1 MSIKNNK
8 IVHTVMS
15 FILLLTLL
23 ALAPFFTNDFIL
35 FVISLLLINML
46 WASATWAIFH
56 QGGQALF
63 AVVIIAGVGGYTT
76 GLLGGIIH
84 NTWITIIIA
93 MAVSCILGMLFYLL
107 ATRVIGHIQFAILN
121 LAFIFMFKYIIVA
134 FPNFTYGIDGLK
146 VRYFS
151 PQSLFANIGERY
163 WAILSITA
171 VAIFFI
177 YKIMNSRFGRI
188 LTLIGRNLELADT
201 VGVDTKKYIMLA
213 YLIFP
218 PFIGLGGVLYT
229 HFIGFISPEL
239 WNAEL
244 SLIMVFCT
252 LIGGTN
258 NILGPIV
265 GAVIATGIP
274 ILFDITAEFRF
285 GIVGILVI
293 LIFIFKPEGVV
304 SWLQE
309 IIHVFFKTKNVEI
322 QKTGSEFRGS

>member
-1 MSIKNNK
+1 MKNNK
-8 IVHTVMS
+8 TNYSVILI
-15 FILLLTLL
+15 ILLLTTLL
-23 ALAPFFTNDFIL
+23 LAPFFTNDFIL
-35 FVISLLLINML
+35 FVISLLLVNML

-63 AVVIIAGVGGYTT
+63 AVVIIAEISGYTT
-76 GLLGGIIH
+76 GLLGEIIR

-93 MAVSCILGMLFYLL
+93 MATSCAVGMLFYLL
-107 ATRVIGHIQFAILN
+107 ARRIVGHIQFAILN
-121 LAFIFMFKYIIVA
+121 LAFIFMFKYVIVA

-146 VRYFS
+146 VRYFT
-151 PQSLFANIGERY
+151 PQSFFANIGQRY
-163 WAILSITA
+163 WVVLSVTA
-171 VAIFFI
+171 VSLFLIF
-177 YKIMNSRFGRI
+177 KIMNSRFGRI

-201 VGVDTKKYIMLA
+201 VGINTQKYIMLA

-218 PFIGLGGVLYT
+218 PFIGLGGVLYA

-244 SLIMVFCT
+244 SLTMVFCS

-265 GAVIATGIP
+265 GAVIAAGIP
-274 ILFDITAEFRF
+274 ISFDITAEFRF

-293 LIFIFKPEGVV
+293 LIFIFKPDGVV
-304 SWLQE
+304 SWLQQ
-309 IIHVFFKTKNVEI
+309 IIQVFFRTKNVEM
-322 QKTGSEFRGS
+322 QETGSEFRRS